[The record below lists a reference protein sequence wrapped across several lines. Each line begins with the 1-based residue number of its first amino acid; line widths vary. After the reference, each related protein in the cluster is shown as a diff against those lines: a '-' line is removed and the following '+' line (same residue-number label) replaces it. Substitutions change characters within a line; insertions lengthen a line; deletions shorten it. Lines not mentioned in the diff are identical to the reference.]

1 MLSKGEFIRTHTF
14 PQLMTVHRKVDVR
27 MTVSIKHPIYLVK
40 KEEPKMGKTTKRM
53 SQLFAVL
60 MALAILLS
68 GCGTAAPATSAA
80 PSSSAPAKSSEAAAA
95 SSEAAPAPESSLE
108 PVELNAWFLAPQ
120 VKDVE
125 LVQAEVSKLLSE
137 KINAT
142 IKLNYFWW
150 DSYAD
155 KQKLALASGEAIDTM
170 FSPQWWNY
178 ETYVSQKAYLE
189 LDDLLANYGKN
200 IVANIHPSYLE
211 APRIEGVLYG
221 IPTNKDMLGV
231 SGVLVNKAM
240 AEKYNMD
247 FSGVKTPADLEPFLK
262 TIKENESDVVPFIST
277 KGDQSSYF
285 MMDYSASINGDVG
298 FIKTDGDIKVLN
310 TKETEEYKTVQALAR
325 DWFKKGYINED
336 VATLQDG
343 MPVKKAQKAFMWA
356 EQLKPGKD
364 KEMEAQLGYEIVQV
378 YAYQG
383 LPRYTMTGD
392 LTNSMFVIPRASKNP
407 ERAMMFLDLMFYDK
421 QLKNLISWGIEGVH
435 YKKVGENQIDFADGV
450 TAENSGYTGMAQWAQ
465 GGNQFLDYLWANESP
480 DKWEKMKEF
489 NDSAVPTKALGW
501 TFNQEPVKTQ
511 IAACTT
517 VGDEFGAALNSGV
530 VDYDEVYPKMQKA
543 YETAGINDIIAEAQ
557 KQLDAFAAK

>member
-1 MLSKGEFIRTHTF
+1 
-14 PQLMTVHRKVDVR
+14 
-27 MTVSIKHPIYLVK
+27 
-40 KEEPKMGKTTKRM
+40 MGTTTKRL
-53 SQLFAVL
+53 SRLFAVL
-60 MALAILLS
+60 LALAVLLS
-68 GCGTAAPATSAA
+68 GCGTAAPTTSAT
-80 PSSSAPAKSSEAAAA
+80 PSPSAPAKSSEVAAT
-95 SSEAAPAPESSLE
+95 SESAVAPVASLE
-108 PVELNAWFLAPQ
+108 PVEINAWFLAPQ
-120 VKDVE
+120 VKDIE
-125 LVQAEVSKLLSE
+125 LVQTEVSKLLSE

-178 ETYVSQKAYLE
+178 ETYVSQKAYLP
-189 LDDLLANYGKN
+189 LDDLLAQYGKN
-200 IVANIHPSYLE
+200 IVANIAPAYLE

-221 IPTNKDMLGV
+221 IPTSKDMLGV

-240 AEKYNMD
+240 ADKYGMD

-262 TIKENESDVVPFIST
+262 TIKEKEPDVIPLIST

-298 FIKTDGDIKVLN
+298 FIKTDGDIKVIN
-310 TKETEEYKTVQALAR
+310 TRESTEYKTVQALAR

-364 KEMEAQLGYEIVQV
+364 KEMEAQLGYPITQI

-407 ERAMMFLDLMFYDK
+407 ERAMMFLDLLFYDK
-421 QLKNLISWGIEGVH
+421 AIKNLLDWGIEGKH
-435 YKKVGENQIDFADGV
+435 YKKVGENQIDYADGV
-450 TAENSGYTGMAQWAQ
+450 TAENSGYTGLAQWAM
-465 GGNQFLDYLWANESP
+465 GGSQFLDYLWANESP
-480 DKWEKMKEF
+480 DKWVKMKEF

-501 TFNQEPVKTQ
+501 TFNQEPVKTE

-517 VGDEFGAALNSGV
+517 VSDEFGAALNSGI
-530 VDYDEVYPKMQKA
+530 VDYDEAYPKMKKA
-543 YETAGINDIIAEAQ
+543 YETAGINAIIAEAQ
-557 KQLDAFAAK
+557 KQLDAFAAKAK

>member
-1 MLSKGEFIRTHTF
+1 
-14 PQLMTVHRKVDVR
+14 
-27 MTVSIKHPIYLVK
+27 
-40 KEEPKMGKTTKRM
+40 MGKTTKRL

-60 MALAILLS
+60 MTLSILLS
-68 GCGTAAPATSAA
+68 GCGTAAPNTTATTAA
-80 PSSSAPAKSSEAAAA
+80 PKTTEATVAGETAAAT
-95 SSEAAPAPESSLE
+95 EATLE

-120 VKDVE
+120 VKDLE
-125 LVQAEVSKLLSE
+125 LVNAEVNKVLKE

-150 DSYAD
+150 DSYYD
-155 KQKLALASGEAIDTM
+155 KQKLALASGDPIDTM

-178 ETYVSQKAYLE
+178 ETYVSQKAYLP
-189 LDDLLANYGKN
+189 LDDLLAKYGQNIVKN
-200 IVANIHPSYLE
+200 IAPAYLE

-231 SGVLVNKAM
+231 GGVLVNKAM
-240 AEKYNMD
+240 ADKYKMD
-247 FSGVKTPADLEPFLK
+247 FSGVKTPADFEPFLK
-262 TIKENESDVVPFIST
+262 TIKENEPGIIPFIST
-277 KGDQSSYF
+277 KGDQTSYF

-407 ERAMMFLDLMFYDK
+407 ERAMMFLDMMFYDK

-435 YKKVGENQIDFADGV
+435 YKKVGENQIDYADGV

-465 GGNQFLDYLWANESP
+465 GGNQFLDYLWVNESP
-480 DKWEKMKEF
+480 DKWVKMKEF

-501 TFNQEPVKTQ
+501 TFNQEPVKTE

-517 VGDEFGAALNSGV
+517 VGDEFGAALNSGI
-530 VDYDEVYPKMQKA
+530 VDYDEAYPKMQKA
-543 YETAGINDIIAEAQ
+543 YETAGINAIIAEAQ